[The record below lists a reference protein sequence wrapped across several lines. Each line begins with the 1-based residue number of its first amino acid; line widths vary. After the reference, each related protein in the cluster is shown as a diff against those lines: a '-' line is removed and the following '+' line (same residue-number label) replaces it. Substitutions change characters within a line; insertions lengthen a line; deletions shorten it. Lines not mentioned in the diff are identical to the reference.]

1 MAEEEQT
8 GSMLTTGCPSTSF
21 VKIDTFFSKKPL
33 KFVKLDFLLSKK
45 FALFS
50 QNVNK
55 LSRILRDVFAKYLS
69 KTGWERHP
77 VFSWGS
83 FNCLQHCAALHFRN
97 FFSSLKTSSLQY
109 SISHHR
115 KIKIVWRDTR

>member
-1 MAEEEQT
+1 M
-8 GSMLTTGCPSTSF
+8 
-21 VKIDTFFSKKPL
+21 
-33 KFVKLDFLLSKK
+33 KLDFLLSKK

-115 KIKIVWRDTR
+115 KIKIVWRDIETGNKRKNESNAHKLIQALQGSQL